1 MGDKVPALRT
11 VSVLAQRNGT
21 GPQGLPVNRSAAA
34 AGVIGKVTDPGY
46 RLTLAGATGERSFTL
61 VQLRAL
67 PQTTAVLPI
76 SCVEGWSQS
85 ATWTGV
91 RLRDLLQA
99 AGIGQSQGVRMISAE
114 QGTYAVSMVTPAVA
128 GDDLTL
134 IALELEG
141 TPLDID
147 HGYPARLMAPDRPGV
162 MQTKWLER
170 IEVL

>member
-1 MGDKVPALRT
+1 
-11 VSVLAQRNGT
+11 
-21 GPQGLPVNRSAAA
+21 
-34 AGVIGKVTDPGY
+34 
-46 RLTLAGATGERSFTL
+46 
-61 VQLRAL
+61 
-67 PQTTAVLPI
+67 
-76 SCVEGWSQS
+76 
-85 ATWTGV
+85 
-91 RLRDLLQA
+91 
-99 AGIGQSQGVRMISAE
+99 MISAE